1 MMNMLRSTFALTF
14 TLALATGVALA
25 QNDAPSQNYAP
36 PQGYTLAQGAQ
47 INAVMNDPL
56 DSSLANVGDR
66 FSMHVVGPYPNN
78 DPRFEGATITGKVL
92 SVQRAGQGVKPQLQL
107 GINRLIFADGSS
119 VQLDAQVTSEQTKQQ
134 QKSGAKVALSTIG
147 GMLLGNLVGKTVF
160 HTGGGGLVGAAG
172 GFLYGYNNNT
182 NITLPAGAPIQLTVA
197 RDIVIRQQS
206 GP

>member
-1 MMNMLRSTFALTF
+1 MTTLRSTFALT
-14 TLALATGVALA
+14 LAIVLATGVALA
-25 QNDAPSQNYAP
+25 QSDAP
-36 PQGYTLAQGAQ
+36 PQSYTVAQGAQ

-56 DSSLANVGDR
+56 DSSAANIGDR

-107 GINRLIFADGSS
+107 GIDRLIFADGTS
-119 VQLDAQVTSEQTKQQ
+119 VRLDAEVTSQQTKQQ
-134 QKSGAKVALSTIG
+134 QKSGANVALATIG

-160 HTGGGGLVGAAG
+160 HTGGGGLIGAAG

-197 RDIVIRQQS
+197 RDIVIRRQS

>member
-1 MMNMLRSTFALTF
+1 MMNMLRSTIALT
-14 TLALATGVALA
+14 LAVALATGVALA
-25 QNDAPSQNYAP
+25 QNYAP

-56 DSSLANVGDR
+56 DSSVADVGDR
-66 FSMHVVGPYPNN
+66 FSMRVVGPYPNN

-92 SVQRAGQGVKPQLQL
+92 SVQRAGQGAKPQLQL
-107 GINRLIFADGSS
+107 GINRLIFDDGSS
-119 VQLDAQVTSEQTKQQ
+119 VQLDAEVTSEQTKPQ
-134 QKSGAKVALSTIG
+134 QKSGAKVALATIG
-147 GMLLGNLVGKTVF
+147 GMLLGNLVGKTIF
-160 HTGGGGLVGAAG
+160 HTGGGGLIGAAG

-182 NITLPAGAPIQLTVA
+182 NITLPAGAPVQLTVA